1 MCLCQSDHV
10 MFCGHGALAFA
21 KKHGIEEVP
30 TEYLE
35 TEKSRTRLSSYTQ
48 FKPSVN
54 VEFYE
59 KSQA

>member
-1 MCLCQSDHV
+1 

-21 KKHGIEEVP
+21 KKHGIKEVP
-30 TEYLE
+30 SEYLE
-35 TEKSRTRLSSYTQ
+35 TERSRQRLANYLH

-59 KSQA
+59 KSKA